1 MTARRRRV
9 GSESEP
15 GEPQGVIATSSWN
28 TQAHHSFSNGQSA
41 VVDPY
46 FDPAMASRDRTKE
59 FATTVRSLQG
69 REMTRVATVA
79 VKDPRRQQNLH
90 KYAEF
95 MLIARTIGKNISS
108 TYSKLEKLTLCKYP
122 QRIYI
127 LDFSSHSPSVFFFI
141 WNTK

>member
-1 MTARRRRV
+1 MTALRRRF

-28 TQAHHSFSNGQSA
+28 THTHHSFSNGQSA
-41 VVDPY
+41 AVDPY

-59 FATTVRSLQG
+59 FTTTVRSLQG

-108 TYSKLEKLTLCKYP
+108 TYSKLEKLTLCEC
-122 QRIYI
+122 R
-127 LDFSSHSPSVFFFI
+127 
-141 WNTK
+141 